1 MDVDQLKARVAA
13 ARRFDHT
20 VDGVRFSL
28 ELPTEHALRVHTAR
42 ARAGAALDTG
52 TLMVLVSRAMLIEAL
67 RGWDGVTAAH
77 FLSEAEPEA
86 VAFDASL
93 VADLVDAQ
101 PMWAAQL
108 VNALYERL
116 GERRSRIEAA
126 QKN

>member
-67 RGWDGVTAAH
+67 RGLGWRDGGALPVGGRARGGGVRCFAGGRPGRRAADVGG
-77 FLSEAEPEA
+77 AAGQRA
-86 VAFDASL
+86 V
-93 VADLVDAQ
+93 
-101 PMWAAQL
+101 
-108 VNALYERL
+108 
-116 GERRSRIEAA
+116 
-126 QKN
+126 